1 MENTW
6 FVILFFLALF
16 FVLSGTRLL
25 LPGTRRSAARIP
37 SSNPQPPYPAA
48 KPHPLHEQPTSNMTP
63 QAAYPAPVSKGL
75 PASPANGRPHVVAG
89 SDYLHKNPSSHL
101 YSYRTGSDG
110 EQRIVEHMLDVLD
123 AQWTI
128 FRNLDLCNGEGD
140 IDIVLVG
147 PGGIWAFE
155 VKTYTGNF
163 KVENGRW
170 YKETSN
176 GHMARLRPGPGAQV
190 IGNAMRLCAYLK
202 EHGITHDSY
211 VDRAVVMSGDASVEV
226 VSAGTDIWMLDEL
239 DVQLASLK
247 ARKRCQHDHVRHVVS
262 LLERA
267 CSAETGLH

>member
-1 MENTW
+1 
-6 FVILFFLALF
+6 
-16 FVLSGTRLL
+16 
-25 LPGTRRSAARIP
+25 
-37 SSNPQPPYPAA
+37 
-48 KPHPLHEQPTSNMTP
+48 
-63 QAAYPAPVSKGL
+63 
-75 PASPANGRPHVVAG
+75 VVTG
-89 SDYLHKNPSSHL
+89 SDYLRNNPRSHL
-101 YSYRTGSDG
+101 YSYRTGSEG
-110 EQRIVEHMLDVLD
+110 EQRIVERMLDVLD

-155 VKTYTGNF
+155 VKSYTGNF

-202 EHGITHDSY
+202 EHGIKHDSY

-239 DVQLASLK
+239 DVQLASIK
-247 ARKRCQHDHVRHVVS
+247 ARKRCQHDHVRHVVG

-267 CSAETGLH
+267 CGAETRLH